1 MIDRPIPAALAVIV
15 RGAELLLVRR
25 NNRPNAGLWGFP
37 GGKIELGETV
47 MEAAVRELQ
56 EETGVEAKARDI
68 LTSVDVILH
77 DESGALEHH
86 YVLVAVLCEYI
97 SGDPVAAD
105 DVSEAEWFEYE
116 GIIADPS
123 GKSPA
128 VGRVA
133 EQAMARIK
141 REQQTG

>member
-1 MIDRPIPAALAVIV
+1 MTERPIPAALAVMV
-15 RGAELLLVRR
+15 RDSQLLLVRR

-56 EETGVEAKARDI
+56 EETGIEAEARDI

-77 DESGALEHH
+77 DKNGVLEHH
-86 YVLVAVLCEYI
+86 YVLVAVLCDYI
-97 SGDPVAAD
+97 SGNPVAAD
-105 DVSEAEWFEYE
+105 DVSEAEWFDYKT
-116 GIIADPS
+116 IISDPS

-133 EQAMARIK
+133 EQAMARTK
-141 REQQTG
+141 RE

>member
-1 MIDRPIPAALAVIV
+1 MTERPIPAALAVIV
-15 RGAELLLVRR
+15 RGSQLLLVRR

-47 MEAAVRELQ
+47 MEAAIRELQ
-56 EETGVEAKARDI
+56 EETGIEAEARDI

-77 DESGALEHH
+77 DKEGVLKHH

-97 SGDPVAAD
+97 TGEPLAAD

-116 GIIADPS
+116 AIIADPN

-128 VGRVA
+128 VGSVA
-133 EQAMARIK
+133 EQAMARK
-141 REQQTG
+141 TR